1 MGTDCT
7 YFLTNPDSG
16 HLNSDYTSW
25 ETHLYL
31 RSWSSSLTQSTALA
45 QTWLDIIFIH
55 SFNRFIEHLLLTKHC
70 IKSGNIPMKKISIV
84 PDFTKFKSSGKT
96 DTYLMIQSFHY
107 TGIFKKH
114 SKAIV
119 SIPIICNMFQELALE
134 KMGGRSSLWPPAVRD
149 STGSLRPLHGRGPYP
164 LLDLTDP

>member
-25 ETHLYL
+25 ETHLYP
-31 RSWSSSLTQSTALA
+31 RSWSSSLTQPTALA
-45 QTWLDIIFIH
+45 QTWVDIIFIR

-70 IKSGNIPMKKISIV
+70 IKIGNIPMKKISIV
-84 PDFTKFKSSGKT
+84 RAFTKFKSSGKT

-119 SIPIICNMFQELALE
+119 FIPIICNIFQELALE
-134 KMGGRSSLWPPAVRD
+134 KMGGRSSLSSPAVRA
-149 STGSLRPLHGRGPYP
+149 STGSLRPPRGRGPYP
-164 LLDLTDP
+164 LLNLTDS